1 MGEKRITGKIVKIQP
16 AGSMA
21 VIAADK
27 PVSENIISSVKV
39 YFIEIDG
46 KPVPFF
52 PESAEVRGNNT
63 ILVTFA
69 DYKDV
74 VWLRK
79 LTGCRVTIY
88 AGENQEEETFS
99 LNDLAGYTFTAAG
112 ENLKG
117 HVTGVTDNNGSI
129 ILEVLTPKGK
139 SILVPFHEDFV
150 TEINSEKRALT
161 MQLPEGLTDLNAD

>member
-16 AGSMA
+16 AGSVA

-27 PVSENIISSVKV
+27 PVTENIISTVKV

-46 KPVPFF
+46 KQVPFF

-79 LTGCRVTIY
+79 LTGCRVTIP
-88 AGENQEEETFS
+88 AGEDQEEEPF
-99 LNDLAGYTFTAAG
+99 NVYDLAGYTLIAAG

-117 HVTGVTDNNGSI
+117 RVTGVTDNNGSI
-129 ILEVLTPKGK
+129 ILEVLTGKGIT
-139 SILVPFHEDFV
+139 ILVPFHEDFV
-150 TEINSEKRALT
+150 TEISSEKRAIT
-161 MQLPEGLTDLNAD
+161 MQLPEGLADLNAE